1 MNAHF
6 TRLFTYNDWAN
17 KLVLDSLASIDP
29 WPDRTSERLSHIL
42 VAQNLWY
49 ARVTASDQ
57 PTDLFPAY
65 TLEELRV
72 LNDRSTAQ
80 WLGLTSEILP
90 DDRWKTVTYRNTAG
104 QPHESILIDIMTQ
117 VINHATHH
125 RGQVIAAL
133 RDAGHEPPKTDFI
146 FFAREPATVG

>member
-17 KLVLDSLASIDP
+17 KLVLDTLESIDT
-29 WPDRTSERLSHIL
+29 WPPMTAERMSHIL
-42 VAQNLWY
+42 VAQELWH
-49 ARVTASDQ
+49 ARIAGGDQ

-65 TLEELRV
+65 TLEEMRA
-72 LNDRSTAQ
+72 LNSASTKK
-80 WLGLTSEILP
+80 WLSLTSEMLP
-90 DDRWKTVTYRNTAG
+90 EDRWKPVAYRTTSGAAF
-104 QPHESILIDIMTQ
+104 ESILIDILTQ

-146 FFAREPATVG
+146 FFTRQAATVG